1 MKIAIFN
8 CDFDED
14 LDTNGAELARSCL
27 FNIGLNRNEIVIKN
41 VFENQV
47 LIKTE
52 LKTYDGIIITGSRA
66 SVYEKREWI
75 SKLLDTIRAIDK
87 LNIPTLGIC
96 FGFQAVAQALGG
108 NVVFSGKYEEG
119 FKTVRLTKSG
129 KENVIF
135 NKFPE
140 KFKVFQS
147 HWDVVDTLPKN
158 STTLAKNNMLEA
170 YTIRNFFCVQF
181 HPEVLPDA
189 AIKMAI
195 RDRKNRQFILNS
207 IDIKYNLT
215 LNILSNFLGYCKESR
230 KS

>member
-14 LDTNGAELARSCL
+14 SDTNGAELARSCL

-52 LKTYDGIIITGSRA
+52 LKIYDGIVITGSRA

-108 NVVFSGKYEEG
+108 SVESSGTYEEG
-119 FKTVRLTKSG
+119 FGPVRLLPKANS
-129 KENVIF
+129 NQIF
-135 NKFPE
+135 EGFPE
-140 KFKVFQS
+140 GFPVFHSHGDIVKV
-147 HWDVVDTLPKN
+147 LPKN
-158 STTLAKNNMLEA
+158 SIALAENENSLQA

-181 HPEVLPDA
+181 HPEVFPQV
-189 AIKMAI
+189 AIKMAL
-195 RDRKNRQFILNS
+195 RDDKNPSKFLNS
-207 IDIKYNLT
+207 VNMNYSQT
-215 LNILSNFLGYCKESR
+215 LKIFSNFLNYCKNM
-230 KS
+230 KK